1 MVWAQVLPNST
12 RRAAETP
19 GLGRGVVHC
28 KLMHDMITLKAF
40 LGVIRAPFLLLSIT
54 LVASGAAASA
64 YDGAFQWSR
73 TLLAL
78 VGLVALHAAVD
89 VLNEASDMRSGIDL
103 RTQRTPFSGGSG
115 TLPSGEMT
123 ERTAWLI
130 GYGAFALGAACG
142 VWFLVQ
148 VGWHLLP
155 IFLAGAVCILTYS
168 DLLAKTGV
176 GELAAGLGLGALPVV
191 GCAMVQ
197 DGSLGPA
204 AVAVSIP
211 ALCMTFNLLLLNE
224 FPDEVADREGGRRH
238 LVIRFGRKKAAWIY
252 AAAAFATPLAIVA
265 AVVLGALP
273 PVCAL
278 AGLPSLLLVRPL
290 RWVFGDPQEPV
301 PVPALGANVTWNLA
315 TNLALA
321 ATLVAAA
328 W

>member
-1 MVWAQVLPNST
+1 MAT
-12 RRAAETP
+12 F
-19 GLGRGVVHC
+19 
-28 KLMHDMITLKAF
+28 KAF
-40 LGVIRAPFLLLSIT
+40 FGVIRAPFLLLSIT

-64 YDGAFQWSR
+64 YDGAFLWSR

-89 VLNEASDMRSGIDL
+89 VLNEASDMKSGIDL
-103 RTQRTPFSGGSG
+103 HTQRTPFSGGSG

-130 GYGAFALGAACG
+130 GYGAFAVGVACG
-142 VWFLVQ
+142 VWFLYQ
-148 VGWHLLP
+148 VGWQLLP
-155 IFLAGAVCILTYS
+155 IFLAGAVCVLTYT

-176 GELAAGLGLGALPVV
+176 GEFAAGLGLGALPVL

-197 DGSLGPA
+197 DGRVGTA

-211 ALCMTFNLLLLNE
+211 ALFMTFNLLLLNE
-224 FPDEVADREGGRRH
+224 FPDEVADRQGGRRH
-238 LVIRFGRKKAAWIY
+238 LVIRFGRIKAARIY
-252 AAAAFATPLAIVA
+252 TAAALATPLAIVA
-265 AVVLGALP
+265 AVALEALP
-273 PVCAL
+273 LVCLL
-278 AGLPSLLLVRPL
+278 AALPSLLLVQPL
-290 RWVFGDPQEPV
+290 RWAFGDPQEPV
-301 PVPALGANVTWNLA
+301 PVPALGANVFWNLC